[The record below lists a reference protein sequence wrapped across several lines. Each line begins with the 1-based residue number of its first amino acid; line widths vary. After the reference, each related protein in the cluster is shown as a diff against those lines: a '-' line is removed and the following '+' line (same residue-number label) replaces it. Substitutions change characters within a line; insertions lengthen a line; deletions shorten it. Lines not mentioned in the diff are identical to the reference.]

1 MSILQRRDEEKSRRL
16 WKDLKDL
23 QDLKDLK
30 DWQDWQGFI
39 PSPAATAGDLD
50 DGSVLCEKPVW
61 GNKRGEF

>member
-1 MSILQRRDEEKSRRL
+1 MKRKQEDYKIR
-16 WKDLKDL
+16 
-23 QDLKDLK
+23 QDLK
-30 DWQDWQGFI
+30 DWQGFI

>member
-1 MSILQRRDEEKSRRL
+1 MSILQRRGEEKSRRL
-16 WKDLKDL
+16 WKDLKDW
-23 QDLKDLK
+23 QDL
-30 DWQDWQGFI
+30 QGFI